1 MLIRRFTDFVLRG
14 RFQSM
19 GAAFVLGF
27 IPVIGLVS
35 SLIAT
40 LVTLRKGAQ
49 EGALVFVAATLPIL
63 LVYAG
68 MSSNH
73 LPAESISPID
83 VVIMISSINAI
94 AWISALILRQFS
106 SWSFVLDVVG
116 LLSVIVIVALHLA
129 YPGITEWWQSWLTNY
144 FHAVGLN
151 DNAHAMAN
159 MVMGIK
165 DYATGLVT
173 IMLSF
178 YAVLTLLVARWWQD
192 AIFNPGGL
200 RQELMSVRLSYLLGT
215 VFLICMV
222 LSFWNMPIVMDVVP
236 VLYMIFGLAGLSLLH
251 YTVKAINA
259 KWWLLAV
266 IYGVLSLIPQS
277 IIIVAM
283 AGLLDTGFDFRK
295 RLPVKN
301 SLIR

>member
-19 GAAFVLGF
+19 GAAFLLGF
-27 IPVIGLVS
+27 IPVVGLIS
-35 SLIAT
+35 SLIAA

-68 MSSNH
+68 MPSNH
-73 LPAESISPID
+73 LPAEAISPID
-83 VVIMISSINAI
+83 IVIMIGSINAI
-94 AWISALILRQFS
+94 TWVSALILRQYS

-116 LLSVIVIVALHLA
+116 LLSVIVIVALHVA
-129 YPGITEWWQSWLTNY
+129 YPGITDWWQSWLTNY
-144 FHAVGLN
+144 FQAVGLG
-151 DNAHAMAN
+151 DNTHAMAN

-173 IMLSF
+173 IMLSL
-178 YAVLTLLVARWWQD
+178 YALLILLVARWWQD
-192 AIFNPGGL
+192 AVFNPGGL
-200 RQELMSVRLSYLLGT
+200 RQELMSIRLSYVLGT
-215 VFLICMV
+215 VFLIGLV
-222 LSFWNMPIVMDVVP
+222 LSFWNLPVVMDVVP
-236 VLYMIFGLAGLSLLH
+236 VLYMIFALAGLSLLH
-251 YTVKAINA
+251 YTVKATNA
-259 KWWLLAV
+259 KWWLLVV

-277 IIIVAM
+277 IIIIAM
-283 AGLLDTGFDFRK
+283 AGLLDTGMNLRK